1 MFFRASLK
9 LDFFGF
15 LGLLLQFQYINS
27 FLWFFNDDASHGECF
42 CLNGSRKDNA
52 ARHAVVED
60 TCTKKFSTSR
70 KQRSLYL
77 NYSCT
82 NVRRKEKEVEIY
94 HLDLT
99 YGVHI
104 LGWNSKYYSTI
115 INQEISI
122 QDFKT
127 RFKLAHVYWDLL
139 AI

>member
-1 MFFRASLK
+1 MDFRARSAVAA
-9 LDFFGF
+9 FFGF
-15 LGLLLQFQYINS
+15 LMMMH
-27 FLWFFNDDASHGECF
+27 HGECF

-104 LGWNSKYYSTI
+104 LGWNSK
-115 INQEISI
+115 
-122 QDFKT
+122 
-127 RFKLAHVYWDLL
+127 
-139 AI
+139 